1 MYVLEIIS
9 KRYAKKNH
17 FLDKLTQRSNLGQ
30 KTYGKI

>member
-9 KRYAKKNH
+9 KRYAKNS

-30 KTYGKI
+30 KTNGKK